1 MTKMIQSDENAPLIS
16 QKSAGPEKVHKGW
29 GYRHVL
35 AFLAFFGFFNVY
47 CMRVN
52 LSVAMVDMVKHI
64 NDSNN
69 STSDECPDS
78 NTVNSTKEHVGEFG
92 WSRDLQGYVLGSFF
106 YGYILTQ
113 IPGGYLAEKFGA
125 KFLFGFGVLCTAVFT
140 LLTPLAARW
149 NVGVFIAV
157 RVLEGLGEGVT
168 FPAMHAMWG
177 KWGPLYE
184 RSKLTGFSYTGA
196 QMGTVISM
204 PISAYLCDSGFLGG
218 WPSVFYVFGAL
229 ACVWFILWMMMAYNT
244 PADHPH
250 ISVEER
256 EYIES
261 SVGRKED
268 LATPWGPIL
277 RCPAVWAINVAH
289 FANNWG
295 FYTMLTS
302 LPGYMKNVL
311 KFDLKTNALLSALPY
326 LGCWLGQNCSSFTA
340 DYLRSN
346 HYLSTQATRR
356 LLTVFGLAVPGI
368 LMICIQFA
376 GCNHTVIVALL
387 VLCLTAG
394 GFTMGG
400 FQVNHID
407 LSPNFAGVLMGMSNT
422 WATIPGF
429 LGPEVVGWLTT
440 KHDTR
445 QQWQIVFYIAAAVY
459 ISGAIIYCIF
469 ARGTE
474 QPWNNLE
481 QSQGV
486 SFKRAVDTE
495 VSVNRNRG
503 TDREK
508 RLVTVSYD

>member
-261 SVGRKED
+261 SVGRKE
-268 LATPWGPIL
+268 
-277 RCPAVWAINVAH
+277 
-289 FANNWG
+289 
-295 FYTMLTS
+295 
-302 LPGYMKNVL
+302 
-311 KFDLKTNALLSALPY
+311 
-326 LGCWLGQNCSSFTA
+326 
-340 DYLRSN
+340 
-346 HYLSTQATRR
+346 
-356 LLTVFGLAVPGI
+356 
-368 LMICIQFA
+368 FA